1 MVDPIRD
8 QDRAIVEALLAEP
21 PEPDPPGYG
30 AEAAPLPA
38 QEGIE
43 YPRVIVNNR
52 PLRDLTADIVE
63 VLDRANHPPRL
74 FIQAG
79 RLVRLRQDERGQSW
93 LEPMTDLHLR
103 HRLSQVADVV
113 QVSGGRGEQVWHVF
127 PSLSLMRDVLSMET
141 WTFPPVAGLV
151 ETPIVRPDGSLLTTP
166 GYDASTRLL
175 YRPAPGVTFPPLVPD
190 PTPDAIQRALALLD
204 EAIGE
209 FPYIDDASKANA
221 LALLLTPLLRTAIA
235 GPVPLALVDAPQAG
249 TGKSLLTRVLAVI
262 ATGRS
267 AAIMTAPAGDEEFRK
282 KITAT
287 LLSGTTL
294 IVLDNVEG
302 QLLAG
307 SLAAALT
314 TDTWSDRLLGQ
325 SLMVTLPQQV
335 TWVATGNNLQLA
347 GDLARRCYW
356 IRLDAQT
363 ARPWQ
368 RTGFRH
374 PDLLGL
380 GQRPSWRPGPCPPD
394 AESGMVPRGAACRPD
409 ADPREL

>member
-1 MVDPIRD
+1 
-8 QDRAIVEALLAEP
+8 
-21 PEPDPPGYG
+21 
-30 AEAAPLPA
+30 
-38 QEGIE
+38 
-43 YPRVIVNNR
+43 
-52 PLRDLTADIVE
+52 
-63 VLDRANHPPRL
+63 
-74 FIQAG
+74 
-79 RLVRLRQDERGQSW
+79 
-93 LEPMTDLHLR
+93 MTDLHLR

-113 QVSGGRGEQVWHVF
+113 QVSGAHHEQSWHVF
-127 PSLSLMRDVLSMET
+127 PSLSLMRDVLAMET

-151 ETPIVRPDGSLLTTP
+151 ETPIVRPDGSLLTLP
-166 GYDASTRLL
+166 GYDALTRLI
-175 YRPAPGVTFPPLVPD
+175 YRPAPGVTFPPLAPE

-209 FPYIDDASKANA
+209 FPYVDDASKANT
-221 LALLLTPLLRTAIA
+221 LALLLTPILRNAIA

-249 TGKSLLTRVLAVI
+249 TGKSLLTRVLALI

-294 IVLDNVEG
+294 ILLDNVEG

-307 SLAAALT
+307 SLAAVLT
-314 TDTWSDRLLGQ
+314 TDTWSDRILGQ
-325 SLMVTLPQQV
+325 SLMVTLPQSV

-374 PDLLGL
+374 PDLLGWVSAHRGALVTALLTLSQAWYHAGQPEAVTPTL
-380 GQRPSWRPGPCPPD
+380 GSFEAWTRTIGGILALCRRPGISGQSWGSLCP
-394 AESGMVPRGAACRPD
+394 GG
-409 ADPREL
+409 